1 MEFLKTILGQELYA
15 QVESKIN
22 EHNSSEK
29 DESKHIKL
37 ANLGEGGYVSKDK
50 HTALE
55 TEKSGIQEQLTAAQ
69 QLIEDLKKNSKPDDA
84 TQQKITDYENKV
96 TQLTTE
102 LEQTKLDSAIKI
114 ALLNAKASDVD
125 YLMYKIKQDAKG
137 KDLKLDD
144 KGEVKGL
151 DDIITSMK
159 TQLPAQFESDSKG
172 GRKIDENTLP
182 GSDEGKDTEPQ
193 DLAEAIKQSYEHNNE

>member
-1 MEFLKTILGQELYA
+1 MEFLKTVLGQELFA
-15 QVESKIN
+15 QVEAKIN
-22 EHNSSEK
+22 EHNSAEK

-69 QLIEDLKKNSKPDDA
+69 KLIEDLKKNGKDDET

-125 YLMYKIKQDAKG
+125 YLMFKIKQDG
-137 KDLKLDD
+137 KELKLDD
-144 KGEVKGL
+144 KGEIKGL
-151 DDIITSMK
+151 DDIISSLK
-159 TQLPAQFESDSKG
+159 TQLPAQFESDSPSKK
-172 GRKIDENTLP
+172 KIDENKLP
-182 GSDEGKDTEPQ
+182 PSSDDGKSEPQ
-193 DLAEAIKQSYEHNNE
+193 DLAEAIKQSYENNN

>member
-1 MEFLKTILGQELYA
+1 MDFLKTLLGQELFA
-15 QVESKIN
+15 QVEAKIN
-22 EHNSSEK
+22 EHNAAEK
-29 DESKHIKL
+29 DESKHIKI

-55 TEKSGIQEQLTAAQ
+55 TEKNSIQEQLTAAQ
-69 QLIEDLKKNSKPDDA
+69 KLVEDYKKSSKDDEA
-84 TQQKITDYENKV
+84 AQQKIADYENKV

-125 YLMYKIKQDAKG
+125 YLMFKIKQEG
-137 KDLKLDD
+137 KELKLDD

-151 DDIITSMK
+151 DDIISSLK
-159 TQLPAQFESDSKG
+159 TQLPAQFESDSPNKK
-172 GRKIDENTLP
+172 KIVVNRLP
-182 GSDEGKDTEPQ
+182 DNSDDDKSEPQ
-193 DLAEAIKQSYEHNNE
+193 DLAEAIKQSYENNN